1 METVIL
7 GVVWALYHFPFVY
20 LLAKTTGIG
29 SPLLIATI
37 QAIDVFFATFAFS
50 YSYYISKGSLIPV
63 MFFHST
69 WNTINVLI
77 LGDIYT
83 NKSGL
88 IAGNILF
95 INGEGVLGL
104 IISGILVFWFTKQ
117 FHKSVKV
124 FADFATKSDFC
135 NGTVC
140 SILPELLIFLRH
152 YK

>member
-1 METVIL
+1 
-7 GVVWALYHFPFVY
+7 
-20 LLAKTTGIG
+20 
-29 SPLLIATI
+29 
-37 QAIDVFFATFAFS
+37 
-50 YSYYISKGSLIPV
+50 

-104 IISGILVFWFTKQ
+104 IISGILVFG
-117 FHKSVKV
+117 S
-124 FADFATKSDFC
+124 
-135 NGTVC
+135 
-140 SILPELLIFLRH
+140 
-152 YK
+152 